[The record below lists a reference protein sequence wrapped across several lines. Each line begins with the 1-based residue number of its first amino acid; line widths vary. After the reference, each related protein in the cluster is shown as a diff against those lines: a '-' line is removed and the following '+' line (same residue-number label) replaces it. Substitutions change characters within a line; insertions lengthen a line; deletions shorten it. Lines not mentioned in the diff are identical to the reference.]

1 MAQAGAR
8 RLSGGEIAVVVVS
21 LLLVAA
27 FVVMLAVRLSTADDA
42 GAAGADSGSTPTG
55 TSAASGTSEASTAPP
70 AGEDLSGVA
79 FDFVSPSGNIACD
92 IDGERALCGI
102 AAFDYAEEIPEA
114 ETRACEGTVG
124 HYLQVTADG
133 ASLVCDTSGQ
143 VPAVADGTA
152 VLDYG
157 QTESADGF
165 TCESSETGMAC
176 THDESGYSFSVRRAG
191 YTLS

>member
-8 RLSGGEIAVVVVS
+8 RLNGGEIAVVVVS
-21 LLLVAA
+21 VLLVAA
-27 FVVMLAVRLSTADDA
+27 FVVMLAVRLSAGDEGGDAAGQTPAASADA
-42 GAAGADSGSTPTG
+42 GTGAAAET
-55 TSAASGTSEASTAPP
+55 TAPP
-70 AGEDLSGVA
+70 AGEDLSGVV

-124 HYLQVTADG
+124 HYLQVTAEG

-143 VPAVADGTA
+143 PPAVAPGTA

-157 QTESADGF
+157 QTESVDGF
-165 TCESSETGMAC
+165 TCESSETGMSC
-176 THDESGYSFSVRRAG
+176 THDETGYSFAVRRAA